1 MENPTR
7 KVAAAG
13 AAALLAA
20 GLVVTGA
27 GAASASETGPAER
40 ITSTAQLK
48 DSIRLAVAQEEQ
60 AGEQAGEQGLSQ
72 SVGGRVTKVAGTQS
86 GTC

>member
-27 GAASASETGPAER
+27 GAAAASDAATTR

-48 DSIRLAVAQEEQ
+48 DGILLAAAQDRESGSEP
-60 AGEQAGEQGLSQ
+60 LSQ
-72 SVGGRVTKVAGTQS
+72 SVGGRVAGLGIQS

>member
-27 GAASASETGPAER
+27 GAASASAGKAER
-40 ITSTAQLK
+40 ITSATQLK
-48 DSIRLAVAQEEQ
+48 ESIRLAAALEREAGVAQLGDPIGG
-60 AGEQAGEQGLSQ
+60 AVTGLGARSA
-72 SVGGRVTKVAGTQS
+72 S
-86 GTC
+86 C

>member
-20 GLVVTGA
+20 GLVVAGA
-27 GAASASETGPAER
+27 GAASASDSGPAER
-40 ITSTAQLK
+40 ITSAAQLK
-48 DSIRLAVAQEEQ
+48 DSIRLAVAQE
-60 AGEQAGEQGLSQ
+60 EQAGEQGLSQ

>member
-27 GAASASETGPAER
+27 GTASASAAETSER
-40 ITSTAQLK
+40 ITSVAQLK
-48 DSIRLAVAQEEQ
+48 DGIRLAAAQEERTG
-60 AGEQAGEQGLSQ
+60 ADALSQ
-72 SVGGRVTKVAGTQS
+72 SVGGRITGLAGS
-86 GTC
+86 RSVDC

>member
-27 GAASASETGPAER
+27 GAAAASDGKAER
-40 ITSTAQLK
+40 ITSTSQLK
-48 DSIRLAVAQEEQ
+48 DGILRAAALDRESGAEP
-60 AGEQAGEQGLSQ
+60 LSR
-72 SVGGRVTKVAGTQS
+72 SVGGRVAGLGIQS
-86 GTC
+86 GSC

>member
-27 GAASASETGPAER
+27 GAASASETGGAER

-60 AGEQAGEQGLSQ
+60 AGAGLSE
-72 SVGGRVTKVAGTQS
+72 SVGGRVTKAAGTQS

>member
-27 GAASASETGPAER
+27 GAANAADSGRAER
-40 ITSTAQLK
+40 ITSVSQLK

-60 AGEQAGEQGLSQ
+60 AGEQSLSR
-72 SVGGRVTKVAGTQS
+72 SVGGRVTQVAGTDS

>member
-27 GAASASETGPAER
+27 GTASASAAEKNER
-40 ITSTAQLK
+40 ITSVAQLK
-48 DSIRLAVAQEEQ
+48 DGIRLAAAQEEPTG
-60 AGEQAGEQGLSQ
+60 ADALSQ
-72 SVGGRVTKVAGTQS
+72 SVGGRITGLAGS
-86 GTC
+86 RSVDC

>member
-7 KVAAAG
+7 KVVAAG

-20 GLVVTGA
+20 GLAVAGA

-40 ITSTAQLK
+40 ITSAAQLK
-48 DSIRLAVAQEEQ
+48 DSIRLAVAQEER
-60 AGEQAGEQGLSQ
+60 AGEQGLSQ
-72 SVGGRVTKVAGTQS
+72 IVGGRVTQVVGVQS

>member
-27 GAASASETGPAER
+27 GAASASEAGGAER

-60 AGEQAGEQGLSQ
+60 AGANGLSE
-72 SVGGRVTKVAGTQS
+72 SVGGRVTKAAGTQS